1 MYAQNTVSEEDLV
14 IEPIHTQNVAD
25 ANIGPSQTYQRRQGP
40 DGEGA
45 DDLIGPDG
53 HTEQLP
59 PYTQYPNDL
68 PPKERIAIPE
78 RDPAA
83 EETPLENFQDNSN
96 SSPTGSADS
105 RSLAYQGANTQTIP
119 EHEPQIQH
127 SSASRG
133 FTQAIPPQP
142 ATSPLADEGGHFKEV
157 VALRSKKR
165 VWGLVPPWL
174 LITVVVVLFLI
185 VVIGGSVG
193 GVLRHKELQRE
204 VAVAKSS
211 QPPT

>member
-14 IEPIHTQNVAD
+14 TEPIHSQDVAN

-59 PYTQYPNDL
+59 PYTKYPNDL
-68 PPKERIAIPE
+68 PPKERIAIIE
-78 RDPAA
+78 RDTND
-83 EETPLENFQDNSN
+83 EERPFGNLQETSIA
-96 SSPTGSADS
+96 SPTGSADS
-105 RSLAYQGANTQTIP
+105 RSPIYQGTNTETIP
-119 EHEPQIQH
+119 EHAIHIQNSTEPH
-127 SSASRG
+127 G
-133 FTQAIPPQP
+133 FSQAIPSQS
-142 ATSPLADEGGHFKEV
+142 TSSPVADEGGHFKEV
-157 VALRSKKR
+157 VAIKSKKR
-165 VWGLVPPWL
+165 VCGLVPPWL
-174 LITVVVVLFLI
+174 LIVAAVVLFLI

-204 VAVAKSS
+204 IAAAKSS
-211 QPPT
+211 QRPT